1 MSNKYPV
8 QVRMR
13 EMSKQEEVLL
23 KRKREIE
30 RKMKEQYGGRKP
42 AETGSP
48 RQPPPSRSHEPSS
61 SPGVEKEMV
70 EPLANIRERTLGHG
84 LCQIAGEMMSVP
96 PEPGNV
102 APHIHHICPSF
113 HHYKTSE
120 AASSQVPNKFN
131 NDGSFL
137 EQFKKMSRSKSDI
150 KEEKCSPPH
159 KSKPS
164 GQSTNK
170 LKTYHH
176 NLPKQIDPA
185 HISSWQKSTSEEW
198 KVSSSYDS
206 RVDASAASEE
216 VKPETDNPDWF
227 KDALKRAQAKAK
239 ELSEVPSAC
248 SSEEDSSNNQFSDK
262 AESKKRKSRWGGQ
275 PAPAAAPAAAPTT
288 ASTPAFSVPENLM
301 DMVGEGEHFQA
312 IHGVMVTRLTRN
324 TPAIIAYAQK
334 VFSSVDLTDAQW
346 KQCEEQMKMNVVFQL
361 LQAKKRES
369 ERLEQQGKLKYE
381 YDSDE
386 DTEGGTWEHKR
397 RAIEMQE
404 TQARAVELTNMA
416 EGKHHIGDFLPP
428 DELAR
433 FMEKYRA
440 IKEGRDPDLSDYQ
453 DHKLTEDNVGYRMLK
468 SMGWTEGMG
477 LGAEGKGITTPVNQ
491 NGRSESQGLGV
502 ERPENLQEEDDEYD
516 AYRKRMMLAYRFR
529 PNPLNNPRR
538 AYY

>member
-61 SPGVEKEMV
+61 SPG
-70 EPLANIRERTLGHG
+70 
-84 LCQIAGEMMSVP
+84 
-96 PEPGNV
+96 
-102 APHIHHICPSF
+102 
-113 HHYKTSE
+113 E

-239 ELSEVPSAC
+239 ELSEVPSVSLSAC

-397 RAIEMQE
+397 FVVYLDYV
-404 TQARAVELTNMA
+404 QAHLITPLTPSLWRRRRRCPTGVRRRHRMDRVSPLLNLLILF
-416 EGKHHIGDFLPP
+416 HFL
-428 DELAR
+428 LIL
-433 FMEKYRA
+433 F
-440 IKEGRDPDLSDYQ
+440 
-453 DHKLTEDNVGYRMLK
+453 
-468 SMGWTEGMG
+468 
-477 LGAEGKGITTPVNQ
+477 
-491 NGRSESQGLGV
+491 
-502 ERPENLQEEDDEYD
+502 
-516 AYRKRMMLAYRFR
+516 
-529 PNPLNNPRR
+529 
-538 AYY
+538 